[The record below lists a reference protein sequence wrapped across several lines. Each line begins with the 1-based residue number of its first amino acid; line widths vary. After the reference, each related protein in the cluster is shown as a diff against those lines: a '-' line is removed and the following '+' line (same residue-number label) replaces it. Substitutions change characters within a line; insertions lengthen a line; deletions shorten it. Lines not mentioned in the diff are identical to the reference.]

1 MSTTEI
7 RYDITHEDDPEF
19 KTPIAKRHVCILAG
33 LWLAHDGEEAA
44 KAVAVEHMRDV
55 WDSQFAPDDDFATML
70 VRIMSPKDAVG
81 VFEVDLRK
89 KLVAEGVKRLVD
101 A

>member
-19 KTPIAKRHVCILAG
+19 KKPIAKRQLCILAG
-33 LWLAHDGEEAA
+33 LWPAHDGEEAA

-55 WDSQFAPDDDFATML
+55 WDSHFDPDDDFATML
-70 VRIMSPKDAVG
+70 VRITSPDGAAG
-81 VFEVDLRK
+81 VFEVDIRK
-89 KLVAEGVKRLVD
+89 KLVADGVKRVP